1 MRTRGPPWG
10 RGLGAPRP
18 LPRPRSWP
26 RPAHRRL
33 GGPATPGREVGRG
46 RGAPRGAWSARGGAP
61 QSHGCGGKSLAPEH
75 RLPPAAILHPERAAA
90 GRVGRPRAAC
100 RAGSAETQLS
110 GPAAVGKP
118 WPADGG
124 RATPRPLRFRA
135 SRARLAGAPAPRRAH
150 SVTAPRWVQHAPCVK
165 CFHTL
170 LVWAHT
176 AAPGRRP
183 GNGLLFHCADREN

>member
-1 MRTRGPPWG
+1 MADAGTH
-10 RGLGAPRP
+10 APNQALCAHAAHPGGEASERPAP

-33 GGPATPGREVGRG
+33 GGPATPGQEVGRG

-61 QSHGCGGKSLAPEH
+61 QSHGRGGKSLAPEH

-135 SRARLAGAPAPRRAH
+135 SRARLAGAPAGSQCDSP
-150 SVTAPRWVQHAPCVK
+150 
-165 CFHTL
+165 TL
-170 LVWAHT
+170 
-176 AAPGRRP
+176 GQS
-183 GNGLLFHCADREN
+183 